1 MGGNRNDDAMGTLDI
16 GEGIVALADL
26 GDRRGEKGI
35 LEPRISL
42 LQFLHDGHRLV
53 NRHHRYRLIPGI
65 LGMDESVVLHE
76 NADKRPSSA
85 PSVRSD
91 RVVIFTE
98 RSRSQI
104 EVKFLAGLGAEGEAI
119 IAFRFQ
125 ETPSHHS
132 FHRFP

>member
-91 RVVIFTE
+91 RAVSYTH
-98 RSRSQI
+98 
-104 EVKFLAGLGAEGEAI
+104 LTLP
-119 IAFRFQ
+119 
-125 ETPSHHS
+125 TN
-132 FHRFP
+132 

>member
-65 LGMDESVVLHE
+65 LGMDESVAFHE
-76 NADKRPSSA
+76 VADKRPSAA
-85 PSVRSD
+85 PSIRPD
-91 RVVIFTE
+91 GDVILAE
-98 RSRSQI
+98 RSHSQV
-104 EVKFLAGLGAEGEAI
+104 EVKLLAGLGAEGK
-119 IAFRFQ
+119 R
-125 ETPSHHS
+125 
-132 FHRFP
+132 